1 MLLKNWIPWK
11 NHRQDSEFEV
21 FDAVRVPLA
30 TDASIPSGPSL
41 ILTTPG
47 GGGPNGDC
55 IVESLLTT
63 YEPWT
68 SVSMA
73 RSMALAGA

>member
-1 MLLKNWIPWK
+1 MLIENIGSLEKSSPG
-11 NHRQDSEFEV
+11 SEFEV

-47 GGGPNGDC
+47 GGGQNGDC
-55 IVESLLTT
+55 IVESH
-63 YEPWT
+63 
-68 SVSMA
+68 
-73 RSMALAGA
+73 